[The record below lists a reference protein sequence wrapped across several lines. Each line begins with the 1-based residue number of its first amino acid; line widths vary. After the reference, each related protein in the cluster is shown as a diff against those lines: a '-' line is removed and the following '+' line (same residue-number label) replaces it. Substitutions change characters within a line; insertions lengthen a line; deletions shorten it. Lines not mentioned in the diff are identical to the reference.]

1 MNDNLMVKITFF
13 GLIFLKKQRVFE
25 EFGGFEGFE
34 GFVVCCLWFVV
45 PWKFT
50 FYIFLLYILHFPVL
64 HFTFLCSLN

>member
-25 EFGGFEGFE
+25 GFEEFGGFGGFEGFE

-50 FYIFLLYILHFPVL
+50 FYIFLLYILHF
-64 HFTFLCSLN
+64 FYF